1 MRGTPWLG
9 GRRGVVITSR
19 SDRVPL
25 LSRRHTPPEKQNG
38 TSDRPTLPAPT
49 TTPLSLPLCFAFPLH
64 PSRHSHTISSTS
76 TPNFSLPFSP
86 LSVSRLSTR
95 ENALEK
101 LVVAYRGF
109 VRGFVVRVLT
119 KKKKKGKS
127 GERIGREKKRGARD
141 RARTLPRIHFFQ
153 SSRSARD
160 SIREINDRERRRS
173 GRSCSRGESFLE
185 RPPGD
190 QKARPLLRERERE
203 KERGTR
209 RSCLDREVGER
220 EGRTVRRMPVIYS
233 DARFDSL
240 IAGK

>member
-1 MRGTPWLG
+1 M
-9 GRRGVVITSR
+9 ITSR

-49 TTPLSLPLCFAFPLH
+49 TTPPPPPPLLRLPASSLSTQPHDFVHLHPQLFSPVFASLCF
-64 PSRHSHTISSTS
+64 ST
-76 TPNFSLPFSP
+76 
-86 LSVSRLSTR
+86 LSTR

-119 KKKKKGKS
+119 KKKKGKS

-141 RARTLPRIHFFQ
+141 RARTLPRIHLFQ
-153 SSRSARD
+153 SSRGARD

-173 GRSCSRGESFLE
+173 GRSCSRGEPFLE

-190 QKARPLLRERERE
+190 QKARLLSRVRERKRER
-203 KERGTR
+203 TR
-209 RSCLDREVGER
+209 DTEILSRSGGWG
-220 EGRTVRRMPVIYS
+220 EGRENCKENAGDIQRRPI
-233 DARFDSL
+233 
-240 IAGK
+240 

>member
-1 MRGTPWLG
+1 M
-9 GRRGVVITSR
+9 ITSR

-49 TTPLSLPLCFAFPLH
+49 TTPLPLPLCFAFPLH

-119 KKKKKGKS
+119 KKKKGKS
-127 GERIGREKKRGARD
+127 GERIGREKKKGARD
-141 RARTLPRIHFFQ
+141 RARTLPRIHLFQ
-153 SSRSARD
+153 SSRGARD

-173 GRSCSRGESFLE
+173 GRSCSRGEPFLE

-190 QKARPLLRERERE
+190 QKARLLSRVRERKRER
-203 KERGTR
+203 TR
-209 RSCLDREVGER
+209 DTEILSRSGGWG
-220 EGRTVRRMPVIYS
+220 EGRENCKENAGDIQRRPI
-233 DARFDSL
+233 
-240 IAGK
+240 